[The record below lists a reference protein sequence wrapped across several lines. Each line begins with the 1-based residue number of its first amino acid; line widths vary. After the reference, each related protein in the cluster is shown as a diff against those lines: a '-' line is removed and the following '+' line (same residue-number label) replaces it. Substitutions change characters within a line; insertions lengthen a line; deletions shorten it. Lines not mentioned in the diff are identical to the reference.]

1 MKRSG
6 TNDDSKDHKKHR
18 ESESSH
24 YRSRDDRSRR
34 HRDHERSRRHKSDH
48 YHRSRHHHSSS
59 RHHHESN
66 REKPVKPLSLS
77 EELRKEDGSSDEG
90 EWVVGAESGPMFPD
104 DKDIDEGE
112 EIQPVLHTKDIE
124 VKEEKSLSKLNK
136 LKAEIMKLE
145 MRGND
150 PSRLEELQT
159 EFKELQKDQLTHN
172 IANVRVLD
180 TRLLPTPRS
189 ISSTSREGEPSLQ
202 DMVREE
208 IKTRNQGDLLGQ
220 KLAQHIGQDASYDND
235 LEYLDENSEKLSKV
249 KEQPQDSLSHRN
261 KIIEQ
266 TRRLSSAIED
276 CKLCMEDGSGVTV
289 VSIATRAYLCLAPE
303 PAITKGVSVIVPLD
317 HHKNTLECDDDEW
330 EEIRVSLSSVLL
342 NFFGITC

>member
-180 TRLLPTPRS
+180 TRFLPTPRS
-189 ISSTSREGEPSLQ
+189 ISSTSKEGDPSLQ

-220 KLAQHIGQDASYDND
+220 KLAQR
-235 LEYLDENSEKLSKV
+235 KL
-249 KEQPQDSLSHRN
+249 
-261 KIIEQ
+261 
-266 TRRLSSAIED
+266 
-276 CKLCMEDGSGVTV
+276 
-289 VSIATRAYLCLAPE
+289 
-303 PAITKGVSVIVPLD
+303 
-317 HHKNTLECDDDEW
+317 
-330 EEIRVSLSSVLL
+330 
-342 NFFGITC
+342 